1 MQYNTLA
8 LQTHTQLRLFVDRDT
23 FVQFTGGG
31 IGHCTTRDA
40 TCPFQEDIEK
50 GFLLNENSST
60 YTDNLETQ
68 YQEESTSESEE
79 EEDPYEEIPEE
90 NEEMSEE
97 EDEENED
104 ENNLFDDFLGYAGFF
119 PPLRRSG
126 FGQFVDRAKNGAAP
140 GNSLPSTQRK
150 QAATRSVT
158 AGQVPLATAPS
169 TNASLPHLAASTKG
183 GGTNKLSA
191 SSDPQPALEKILSI
205 ASLHRG
211 VVSQFVNCTEN
222 HPTPVSHPESEHFDA
237 AMDEDNQ
244 DIVNSFPPSRR
255 TSLHRGVVSQFV
267 NCTENHPTP
276 VSHPESEHFDAAMD
290 EDNPFFGQEYDTQ
303 YDTEMY
309 DNGNYTMPPAYM
321 NYEARNPPTP
331 RPTYNLPQ
339 RGPRMRYARPHYPQ
353 GGIQYPAPSQV
364 HHRHPSAMR
373 YRPQHGPARSRGL
386 FNVGPSHVPGASN
399 VGPSHV
405 PVSSNMGLRNQTFQA
420 CSDQDWYGQEEDNV
434 NDFNMLS

>member
-1 MQYNTLA
+1 
-8 LQTHTQLRLFVDRDT
+8 
-23 FVQFTGGG
+23 
-31 IGHCTTRDA
+31 
-40 TCPFQEDIEK
+40 
-50 GFLLNENSST
+50 
-60 YTDNLETQ
+60 
-68 YQEESTSESEE
+68 
-79 EEDPYEEIPEE
+79 
-90 NEEMSEE
+90 
-97 EDEENED
+97 
-104 ENNLFDDFLGYAGFF
+104 
-119 PPLRRSG
+119 
-126 FGQFVDRAKNGAAP
+126 
-140 GNSLPSTQRK
+140 
-150 QAATRSVT
+150 
-158 AGQVPLATAPS
+158 
-169 TNASLPHLAASTKG
+169 
-183 GGTNKLSA
+183 
-191 SSDPQPALEKILSI
+191 
-205 ASLHRG
+205 
-211 VVSQFVNCTEN
+211 
-222 HPTPVSHPESEHFDA
+222 
-237 AMDEDNQ
+237 
-244 DIVNSFPPSRR
+244 
-255 TSLHRGVVSQFV
+255 
-267 NCTENHPTP
+267 
-276 VSHPESEHFDAAMD
+276 MD

-309 DNGNYTMPPAYM
+309 NNGNYTMPPAYM